1 MFQVQHEDHVD
12 TLVHNSKTGDMAL
25 AHDCGDCGE
34 SDLHGS
40 LFLVSKREWGSD
52 DNDVNGNGRG
62 TNNNNSNSN
71 RNGNGNIKKKM
82 NFYEVQ
88 RHP

>member
-1 MFQVQHEDHVD
+1 M
-12 TLVHNSKTGDMAL
+12 

-62 TNNNNSNSN
+62 TNKNNSNSN
-71 RNGNGNIKKKM
+71 RNGDDNRKVVVIATVI
-82 NFYEVQ
+82 EVVVGVEEGEPLLL
-88 RHP
+88 RLSND

>member
-1 MFQVQHEDHVD
+1 
-12 TLVHNSKTGDMAL
+12 MAL

-62 TNNNNSNSN
+62 TNKNNSNSN
-71 RNGNGNIKKKM
+71 RNGDDNRKVVVIATVI
-82 NFYEVQ
+82 EVVVGVEEVEPLLL
-88 RHP
+88 RLSND

>member
-1 MFQVQHEDHVD
+1 M
-12 TLVHNSKTGDMAL
+12 

-62 TNNNNSNSN
+62 TNKNNSNSN
-71 RNGNGNIKKKM
+71 RNGDDNRKVVVIATVI
-82 NFYEVQ
+82 EVVVGVEEVEPLLL
-88 RHP
+88 RLSND

>member
-1 MFQVQHEDHVD
+1 
-12 TLVHNSKTGDMAL
+12 MAL

-62 TNNNNSNSN
+62 TNKNNSNSN
-71 RNGNGNIKKKM
+71 RNGDDNRKVVVIATVI
-82 NFYEVQ
+82 EVVVGVEEGEPLLL
-88 RHP
+88 RLSND

>member
-1 MFQVQHEDHVD
+1 
-12 TLVHNSKTGDMAL
+12 L

-62 TNNNNSNSN
+62 TNKNNSNSN
-71 RNGNGNIKKKM
+71 RNGDDNRKVVVVATVI
-82 NFYEVQ
+82 EVVVGVEEVEPLLL
-88 RHP
+88 RLSND